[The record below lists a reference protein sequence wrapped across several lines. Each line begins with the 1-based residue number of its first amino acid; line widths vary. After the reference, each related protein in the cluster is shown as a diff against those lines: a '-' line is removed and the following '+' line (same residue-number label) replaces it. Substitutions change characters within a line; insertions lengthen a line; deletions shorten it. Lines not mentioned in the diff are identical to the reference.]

1 MRFKSAQ
8 VFSTGFE
15 FDCALS
21 ARLRCGTFSAV
32 LEFPLLALMLAYLC
46 GPIEFANG
54 GGKLWRRKLAPFLR
68 EQLGHR
74 LYDPAEDEKKNLTDE
89 EMSHF
94 REWKATEPERFRRAV
109 RKIIHFDLDL
119 IENKADY
126 LICYWD
132 DPTSPS
138 GGTPAELTA
147 AFRKGIPVYL
157 VTPLALEQVSGWM
170 LGCADQ
176 IFATVE
182 ELKEFLARRYGRE
195 KQTQLWKE

>member
-1 MRFKSAQ
+1 
-8 VFSTGFE
+8 
-15 FDCALS
+15 
-21 ARLRCGTFSAV
+21 V

-74 LYDPAEDEKKNLTDE
+74 LYDPAEDEKKNLTDD
-89 EMSHF
+89 EMTHF

-132 DPTSPS
+132 DPTNPS

-157 VTPLALEQVSGWM
+157 VTPLTLDQVSGWM

>member
-1 MRFKSAQ
+1 
-8 VFSTGFE
+8 
-15 FDCALS
+15 
-21 ARLRCGTFSAV
+21 
-32 LEFPLLALMLAYLC
+32 MLAYLC
-46 GPIEFANG
+46 GPIEFADG

-89 EMSHF
+89 ESKQF
-94 REWKATEPERFRRAV
+94 RDWKLSDPERFRRTV

-132 DPTSPS
+132 DPMAAS
-138 GGTPAELTA
+138 GGTSAELTA

-157 VTPLALEQVSGWM
+157 VTPLPIEKVSGWM
-170 LGCADQ
+170 IGCSDQ
-176 IFATVE
+176 IFTTIEA
-182 ELKEFLARRYGRE
+182 LKEFLTGRYGRE
-195 KQTQLWKE
+195 RQSPLWQD